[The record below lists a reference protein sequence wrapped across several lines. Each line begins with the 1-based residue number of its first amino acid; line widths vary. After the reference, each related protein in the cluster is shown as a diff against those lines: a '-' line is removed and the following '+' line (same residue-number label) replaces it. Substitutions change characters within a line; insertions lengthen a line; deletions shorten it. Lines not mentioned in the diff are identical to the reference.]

1 MNFRS
6 FGAVTKMQRGH
17 ILGPMTACRSQSSIV
32 STQLI
37 PITLNMNSLHPRRM
51 LRAIL
56 WGFVGKKRNI
66 SEPLINRI
74 FRNKRISA
82 RLAYLAIVVREKITI
97 STLTGYLL
105 ENENL
110 GKLRSNLSV
119 VESEPIF
126 PRWCEGVMF

>member
-1 MNFRS
+1 
-6 FGAVTKMQRGH
+6 
-17 ILGPMTACRSQSSIV
+17 
-32 STQLI
+32 
-37 PITLNMNSLHPRRM
+37 M

-66 SEPLINRI
+66 SEPLVNGI

-97 STLTGYLL
+97 STLTGYLF

>member
-17 ILGPMTACRSQSSIV
+17 I
-32 STQLI
+32 
-37 PITLNMNSLHPRRM
+37 
-51 LRAIL
+51 
-56 WGFVGKKRNI
+56 
-66 SEPLINRI
+66 SEPLINGI

-126 PRWCEGVMF
+126 PRWCKGVMF